1 MFYLP
6 YNQPW
11 LKHNYWLMRMLVQSR
26 KTSFSL
32 LIFASKTSHVIMPM
46 SSNPLNWNHFNC
58 LHTFAIFIEIP
69 RTTKFT
75 AMSIA
80 IHFQSFF
87 YPQGNKKIVLDHY
100 LLMKMAQNTS
110 CKYWINSKNVSKL
123 STSYFNLEYKRQW
136 LQVGWHSLSFG
147 DYERCIN
154 SHLPRCAS
162 LQLSTSRYL
171 KVKVLDLDKL
181 VQWST
186 Q

>member
-1 MFYLP
+1 
-6 YNQPW
+6 
-11 LKHNYWLMRMLVQSR
+11 
-26 KTSFSL
+26 
-32 LIFASKTSHVIMPM
+32 MPM
-46 SSNPLNWNHFNC
+46 SSNPLNLNHFNC
-58 LHTFAIFIEIP
+58 LHTFAIFVEFNMSQFSIFILYE
-69 RTTKFT
+69 TMLVQFEMTKGTCFRCENSNIT
-75 AMSIA
+75 VSEENLAINNA
-80 IHFQSFF
+80 IHFQSCF

-154 SHLPRCAS
+154 SHLLHCAS